1 MHRIFDRLAATAF
14 AVAVLCAAVS
24 VPGRSAAATL
34 RVGSDVSYAPLEFYT
49 GAQKKMTGFDVD
61 LAHAL
66 APKLGSSVDV
76 QNHNFDGLLSSVQ
89 GGTFDFVLSAMSD
102 TRAREKKVDF
112 VDYLL
117 AGSGMLVRAGN
128 PKRVFELAGLCG
140 LTVDVQKGT
149 SQENALQD
157 QSKACKSIGLGE
169 MKIVAFGTDSDAYK
183 NFQSGK
189 SDVHVTDYPV
199 VAYLARTSG
208 NAYEI
213 AGKQFNVVPF
223 GIAFA
228 KSNTALRARVQKALA
243 DLISDGTYDKLL
255 LKWGLAQG
263 ALRSAPIN
271 AGTLFEK

>member
-1 MHRIFDRLAATAF
+1 MQRIFDRLASFALVAALLGG
-14 AVAVLCAAVS
+14 AVAPAI
-24 VPGRSAAATL
+24 AAAAPL
-34 RVGSDVSYAPLEFYT
+34 HVGSDVSYAPLEFYT
-49 GAQKKMTGFDVD
+49 GASKQMTGFDID

-66 APKLGSSVDV
+66 AAKLGTAVDV
-76 QNHNFDGLLSSVQ
+76 ENHNFDDLLPAVAR
-89 GGTFDFVLSAMSD
+89 GKFDVVISAMSD

-149 SQENALQD
+149 SQENALQE
-157 QSKACKSIGLGE
+157 QSKACKSIGLGV
-169 MKIVAFGTDSDAYK
+169 MKIVPFATDADAFK
-183 NFQSGK
+183 NFQAGK

-199 VAYLARTSG
+199 VAYLARTSK
-208 NAYEI
+208 NTYEI

-228 KSNTALRARVQKALA
+228 KTNSALRARVQHALA
-243 DLISDGTYDKLL
+243 ELIADGSYDKLL
-255 LKWGLAQG
+255 QKWGLAQG
-263 ALRSAPIN
+263 ALRSAPLN